1 MDLNCDLGEG
11 LGNEHLLMPFISS
24 CNIACGGH
32 AGSVDIM
39 DRVIGLAIENN
50 VKIGAHPS
58 FEDKVNFGRVIL
70 NISNGELMQSLTRQ
84 MELFKER
91 AALQNTT
98 VHHVKPHGALY
109 HLITVSQEKAMV
121 VVEAIQQVFGNLT
134 MFVPYG
140 SAIEVVAKGSGLTI
154 LYEVFADRNYQ
165 DNLTL
170 VSRKET
176 NAILTSP
183 EEIIQHVLSM
193 EKKSQVKTISGAM
206 KMIKAETFCVHGD
219 NQNVIPIL
227 QRLNEEF
234 SID

>member
-84 MELFKER
+84 ME
-91 AALQNTT
+91 
-98 VHHVKPHGALY
+98 
-109 HLITVSQEKAMV
+109 
-121 VVEAIQQVFGNLT
+121 
-134 MFVPYG
+134 
-140 SAIEVVAKGSGLTI
+140 
-154 LYEVFADRNYQ
+154 
-165 DNLTL
+165 
-170 VSRKET
+170 
-176 NAILTSP
+176 
-183 EEIIQHVLSM
+183 
-193 EKKSQVKTISGAM
+193 
-206 KMIKAETFCVHGD
+206 
-219 NQNVIPIL
+219 
-227 QRLNEEF
+227 
-234 SID
+234 